1 MNYKKVK
8 IEKPIIHENVLD
20 LFGKEFKFDH
30 AKGIAEL
37 LKNSIDA
44 YTLEDVD
51 DNNQEVYI
59 LFSLQKEQIRAIGVL
74 DFVGMTRKKIDEAYK
89 RWFDPNASKVDA
101 EAIKKEKHTLGGHGN
116 GGKYY
121 LREMFKS
128 STIITYRNSHLN
140 IFGFDNKQYGVYEDY
155 DNIQVGLEE
164 AIKAI
169 DLIQFGQVNDFLI
182 ELIKIKRRFTF
193 IIGLTP
199 KTVIGTNKISNLL
212 EKLISHPQA
221 RRLIQRKKIY
231 YVTNNISQPIY
242 LSVPKLKPKRN
253 FEIPFEF
260 FCPQTIWYNDEE
272 IEMYK
277 NMSDKIKLKLFTS
290 EEPLKGIKY
299 KGLNSIDFLG
309 EVGVLANYEI
319 HELGNYFK
327 SFIYSEFLYGECY
340 CPSMQ
345 DAENDQD
352 YVKNDRSKF
361 SDGPK
366 RDALLNWVRWCVE
379 EACNKMEE
387 QTKKEKQHY
396 NLTQASE
403 LNKLLNKWKN
413 RFLEKLLKER
423 SGGFGELG
431 ITGGSESGINVG
443 QKKLSNSNNEKNIGN
458 KGGSEKKKGSVF
470 PLVLISGIDKDPD
483 TGELVECDPRH
494 TAVYQ
499 RPQDVKRGIYWINT
513 SKKYPQYIME
523 RYGGSDSVRFREYLF
538 QRYVDIIIKEY
549 LIALGKI
556 EINLTSDLVTNEI
569 DKKISDIL
577 DGAIDDLQKFLF
589 EEKYF
594 D

>member
-1 MNYKKVK
+1 MKSKKVK

-51 DNNQEVYI
+51 DNNQVVYT
-59 LFSLQKEQIRAIGVL
+59 LFALQKEQIKAIGVL

-89 RWFDPNASKVDA
+89 RWFDPQASKVDA
-101 EAIKKEKHTLGGHGN
+101 EAIKKEKQTLGGHGN

-128 STIITYRNSHLN
+128 STIYTYRNSHLN
-140 IFGFDNKQYGVYEDY
+140 ILGFDNKQYGIYEDF
-155 DNIQVGLEE
+155 DNIHASLEE
-164 AIKAI
+164 AIASI
-169 DLIQFGQVNDFLI
+169 DLDQFGTVKDFLF
-182 ELIKIKRRFTF
+182 ELIKIKKRFTF
-193 IIGLTP
+193 IIGSLP
-199 KTVIGTNKISNLL
+199 KTVMGTNKITTLI
-212 EKLISHPQA
+212 EKVTSHPQA
-221 RRLIQRKKIY
+221 RRLIQWKKIY
-231 YVTNNISQPIY
+231 YVSNNISQPIR
-242 LSVPKLKPKRN
+242 LFVPKLNPKRG
-253 FEIPFEF
+253 FEKPFEF
-260 FCPQTIWYNDEE
+260 ICPTTLRNDNEE

-277 NMSDKIKLKLFTS
+277 STSDKIKLKLFTS

-299 KGLNSIDFLG
+299 KGLNCIDFLG

-327 SFIYSEFLYGECY
+327 AFIYSEFVHGECF

-366 RDALLNWVRWCVE
+366 RDALLIWVRKCVE
-379 EACNKMEE
+379 EVCNKMDE
-387 QTKKEKQHY
+387 QTKKEKQHH

-413 RFLEKLLKER
+413 RFLEKLLKDR
-423 SGGFGELG
+423 LGGIGDLG
-431 ITGGSESGINVG
+431 IDGAEEPGLNLG
-443 QKKLSNSNNEKNIGN
+443 KKKASNYKHERKRGDQ
-458 KGGSEKKKGSVF
+458 GGSEKKRGSTF
-470 PLVLISGIDKDPD
+470 PLVLISSIDKDPD

-499 RPQDVKRGIYWINT
+499 RPQDLKRAIYWINT
-513 SKKYPQYIME
+513 SKKYPQHIME
-523 RYGGSDSVRFREYLF
+523 KYGGSDSVRFREYLF

-549 LIALGKI
+549 LIALGKL
-556 EINLTSDLVTNEI
+556 EVNLTSDLVTNEI

-577 DGAIDDLQKFLF
+577 DGAVEDLERFLF
-589 EEKYF
+589 EDKYN
-594 D
+594 